1 MYHWLCGNDLLKE
14 NEGIH
19 TISYHNCNMVM
30 YNCEITSSLLN
41 RVFASFNETK

>member
-1 MYHWLCGNDLLKE
+1 MDHSPCGSRLLKE

-19 TISYHNCNMVM
+19 TISYHNMVM
-30 YNCEITSSLLN
+30 YKCEITSSLLN